1 MCTSLCLLHL
11 FLMLGTT
18 EKSLAVSSLYSAS
31 RYLHMLI
38 RLPLDLP
45 WAGEPEPLLVGEMLQ
60 SLHHLIGPTSDSL
73 QYVQVSLVLTSPELE
88 QYSRLNLIS
97 DE

>member
-1 MCTSLCLLHL
+1 MDTDDILLR
-11 FLMLGTT
+11 T
-18 EKSLAVSSLYSAS
+18 
-31 RYLHMLI
+31 
-38 RLPLDLP
+38 
-45 WAGEPEPLLVGEMLQ
+45 PLLQTEQSQLSQPLLTGEVLQ
-60 SLHHLIGPTSDSL
+60 SLHHLGGPLLDSL

>member
-1 MCTSLCLLHL
+1 
-11 FLMLGTT
+11 
-18 EKSLAVSSLYSAS
+18 
-31 RYLHMLI
+31 MLI

-73 QYVQVSLVLTSPELE
+73 QYVQVSLVLQGKSMEIVKGME
-88 QYSRLNLIS
+88 
-97 DE
+97 

>member
-1 MCTSLCLLHL
+1 
-11 FLMLGTT
+11 MLEEPG
-18 EKSLAVSSLYSAS
+18 SSLLAPSLQVFMDIEEIPLFS
-31 RYLHMLI
+31 RLSS
-38 RLPLDLP
+38 PSCQ
-45 WAGEPEPLLVGEMLQ
+45 PLLTGEVLQ
-60 SLHHLIGPTSDSL
+60 SLHHLGGPLLDSL